1 LQVGDD
7 AILAGVHLTVGE
19 VELGLGQV
27 IASLAQQQVVV
38 TVQTAV
44 HLGLS
49 HAGLAG
55 QQVGLGG
62 AKCAVGVV
70 FLLLARL
77 DEVQRLVQAL
87 LEALERTLP
96 GLGYRGPAMAFV
108 GYWLSHDSNVNEPVL
123 DVVRR
128 DSSNEA
134 KVSSGTTSAMAT
146 RPPKQ

>member
-1 LQVGDD
+1 M
-7 AILAGVHLTVGE
+7 HLTVGE

-70 FLLLARL
+70 FLLLRDHVATIEGV
-77 DEVQRLVQAL
+77 D
-87 LEALERTLP
+87 TLRFP
-96 GLGYRGPAMAFV
+96 QLQGGLGLQRAEIGGGGVEGGVELAV
-108 GYWLSHDSNVNEPVL
+108 LLLGLSH
-123 DVVRR
+123 R
-128 DSSNEA
+128 EA
-134 KVSSGTTSAMAT
+134 GLFDGQFKRGGIE
-146 RPPKQ
+146 